1 MILVKLS
8 EPNLGHNIYLR
19 ERLADKRAR
28 VQQIVKEAAALDNI
42 VQSDTQ
48 SKLNLLGSLC
58 SVDEIM
64 VLMLHYGDSDVG
76 DSDVGDFFRYV
87 GDFF

>member
-1 MILVKLS
+1 MILVKLR
-8 EPNLGHNIYLR
+8 EPNLDHNLNLR

-48 SKLNLLGSLC
+48 SKLNLLGSFC
-58 SVDEIM
+58 SVDEFSETCIM
-64 VLMLHYGDSDVG
+64 LYYG
-76 DSDVGDFFRYV
+76 DSDVGDFFSLCW
-87 GDFF
+87 